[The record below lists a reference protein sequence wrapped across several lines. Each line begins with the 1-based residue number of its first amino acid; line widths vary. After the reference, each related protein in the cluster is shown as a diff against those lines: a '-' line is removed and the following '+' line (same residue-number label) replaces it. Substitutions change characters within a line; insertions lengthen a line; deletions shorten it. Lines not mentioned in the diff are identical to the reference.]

1 MANKY
6 TISRP
11 KSTSQAKR
19 PFVFIMLLIL
29 VPIYVGRIQEILPI
43 PDYLP
48 VAKIAMVVALL
59 AYRSNILAYRDPHN
73 DLNAMPQFKYV
84 MAIFCL
90 ALVGAP
96 FGDWPADSLDAV
108 FNSFLKLIVFIYLLV
123 KCVADEEGLFQVIWS
138 LCLSAVALS
147 AAALLNPLKTDGRVY
162 VSDTYDPNDLALTLC
177 LILPLMFYLQ
187 ENSAGAK
194 RVFVLAAMAMLGLV
208 VIKTGSRGGFIT
220 LCAIAA
226 LLLYQKGPSYA
237 VKRIPLI
244 LAFAVI
250 FLFTAPRE
258 QLDRMLSVF
267 GLQSDSYQSA
277 PADDR
282 IVLWKLSRTVM
293 LQNPL
298 LGCGMGQLTNANGR
312 AAGGNW
318 HTAHNAYL
326 QVGAELGLFGLW
338 SFLAMLFFS
347 WRSLRTERYGFQRP
361 WLVDGL
367 SASLLALCVGTMFLS
382 WAFTTAT
389 YFIVALTVIVHK
401 ISLQNRRAHVEQG
414 TQQSHLAPGIPEAAS
429 APLRGGTRTRFLR
442 HLRSF

>member
-1 MANKY
+1 MPNKY
-6 TISRP
+6 ASPRP
-11 KSTSQAKR
+11 QSSSEPKR
-19 PFVFIMLLIL
+19 PFAFTMMLIL

-43 PDYLP
+43 PEYLP

-59 AYRSNILAYRDPHN
+59 AYRSNIKAYGGPHN
-73 DLNAMPQFKYV
+73 DLTAMPQFKYI

-108 FNSFLKLIVFIYLLV
+108 FNSFLKLIIFIYLLV
-123 KCVADEEGLFQVIWS
+123 KCVADEGALLQVIWS

-147 AAALLNPLKTDGRVY
+147 TAALLNPLKTDGRVY

-177 LILPLMFYLQ
+177 VILPLMFYLQ
-187 ENSAGAK
+187 ENSTGVK
-194 RVFVLAAMAMLGLV
+194 RIFILAAMAMLGLV
-208 VIKTGSRGGFIT
+208 VIKTGSRGGLIT
-220 LCAIAA
+220 LCAISA
-226 LLLYQKGPSYA
+226 LLLYQKGPRYA

-244 LAFAVI
+244 LVFAVI
-250 FLFTAPRE
+250 FMLTAPRE

-267 GLQSDSYQSA
+267 GLQSDAYQTA

-282 IVLWKLSRTVM
+282 IVLWKLTQNVM
-293 LQNPL
+293 LENPL
-298 LGCGMGQLTNANGR
+298 LGCGMGQLSNANGR

-326 QVGAELGLFGLW
+326 QVGAELGVFGLW

-347 WRSLRTERYGFQRP
+347 WRSLRRERYGFQRP
-361 WLVDGL
+361 WIVDGL
-367 SASLLALCVGTMFLS
+367 SASLLGLCVGSMFLS

-389 YFIVALTVIVHK
+389 YFIVALTVVVHK
-401 ISLQNRRAHVEQG
+401 ISLQNRRAHVEQS
-414 TQQSHLAPGIPEAAS
+414 TELPDLAPGIPETAR
-429 APLRGGTRTRFLR
+429 PPHRGGARTRVLCHMRPF
-442 HLRSF
+442 